1 MSGATT
7 GYTGTAYAFTASVV
21 PTEATGPISYNWTP
35 APQLGSL
42 LLPGGSVATY
52 TWDSPG
58 IYTLTLRAGNCGG
71 SAVTTHTI
79 TIAPPIH
86 TVYLPLVLRN
96 YQPPPPADRYVKRYG
111 DDTGACGTPETACAT
126 IQQAV
131 DVAEAGDV
139 IAIAGYEDAYA
150 YPGDPDGDPRW
161 TYWATESRPK
171 PSGYYGPDTV
181 SQVVLIDE
189 SVTLRGGYTADF
201 TAYDPETYKTVIRP
215 GLSGGAGR
223 GVLIAPF
230 VAVTLEDLIILE
242 GDAHNQ
248 GGVPSGDY
256 TFDGGGGIY
265 ALGVSYRSDALVIR
279 NCTIAGHVASQGV
292 GYGGGVY
299 LDSRPGA
306 VLEDNAIYGNLAG
319 HSYGQ
324 FTSEGGG
331 VYARYSDDVRLEENL
346 IHDNVACDGGYGQ
359 GGGVNLY
366 ALTNPT
372 IQGNQ
377 VISNTGTLD
386 GVSAIGGGLYLRGVT
401 GGVVA
406 QNVISGNVAG
416 GNTFGAG
423 GGMSAYE
430 SEGLSIHRN
439 LFYGNV
445 AAWAGAS
452 SERSNGGGVRL
463 GDACF
468 NITLVNNIVV
478 RNQSPYGGSGVMLDP
493 AGGQG
498 VSVVMYHNT
507 IADNGLV
514 SQRVSEEARERGSER
529 AIGRGSEAA
538 MMSADSYAV
547 LDVPQEAQ
555 GIMAAGTVEL
565 TAINNIIAG
574 HTRGVFDLYPDF
586 STLAFDHTLWH
597 GNATDADASV
607 TRTND
612 RSGDPAFVDS
622 AGGDY
627 HIGAGSAARDAGK
640 SVGVTVD
647 FDGEGRDAQPDIGAD
662 EYK

>member
-1 MSGATT
+1 
-7 GYTGTAYAFTASVV
+7 
-21 PTEATGPISYNWTP
+21 
-35 APQLGSL
+35 
-42 LLPGGSVATY
+42 
-52 TWDSPG
+52 
-58 IYTLTLRAGNCGG
+58 
-71 SAVTTHTI
+71 
-79 TIAPPIH
+79 
-86 TVYLPLVLRN
+86 
-96 YQPPPPADRYVKRYG
+96 
-111 DDTGACGTPETACAT
+111 
-126 IQQAV
+126 
-131 DVAEAGDV
+131 
-139 IAIAGYEDAYA
+139 
-150 YPGDPDGDPRW
+150 
-161 TYWATESRPK
+161 
-171 PSGYYGPDTV
+171 V

-189 SVTLRGGYTADF
+189 SITLRGGYDADF
-201 TAYDPETYKTVIRP
+201 SAHAPETYKTVIRP

-230 VAVTLEDLIILE
+230 VAVTLEHLVILE

-248 GGVPSGDY
+248 GGVASGDY
-256 TFDGGGGIY
+256 TFDGGGGVY

-279 NCTIAGHVASQGV
+279 NCTIAGNVASSGV

-346 IHDNVACDGGYGQ
+346 IRDNVACDGGYAQ

-377 VISNTGTLD
+377 VISNTGTLGGD
-386 GVSAIGGGLYLRGVT
+386 SAIGGGLYLRGVT
-401 GGVVA
+401 GGVVTT
-406 QNVISGNVAG
+406 NVISGNVAG

-423 GGMSAYE
+423 GGMSAYQ
-430 SEGLSIHRN
+430 SEELLISRN

-445 AAWAGAS
+445 AAPAGAS
-452 SERSNGGGVRL
+452 NSGSNGGGIRL

-468 NITLVNNIVV
+468 NVTLTNNFIV

-493 AGGQG
+493 TQG
-498 VSVVMYHNT
+498 RRISVVMYHNT
-507 IADNGLV
+507 IADNGLT
-514 SQRVSEEARERGSER
+514 SQRISESARKRINESARERISAS
-529 AIGRGSEAA
+529 AIARGSEAA
-538 MMSADSYAV
+538 MRLADSYAV
-547 LDVPQEAQ
+547 QDVPQEAQ
-555 GIMAAGTVEL
+555 GIMAAGTVDL

-574 HTRGVFDLYPDF
+574 HTRGVFDLYPGY
-586 STLAFDHTLWH
+586 SRLTFDHTLWH

-612 RSGDPAFVDS
+612 LYGDPAFVDP

-627 HIGAGSAARDAGK
+627 HIGAGSAARDAGA

-647 FDGEGRDAQPDIGAD
+647 FDGNARDAQPDIGAD